1 MAYSEAV
8 NNAQPEAAAMT
19 RTTNTDSRQF
29 ATIGELERAA
39 GVTDRETF
47 WQPYAGMPGDT
58 GLDAGAAEL
67 RRRINAADD
76 VRRFE
81 VGQVYRT
88 NLACSSSTWLVFKV
102 TKRTDKS
109 VWLAKR
115 HPGTGEY
122 GEPTR
127 RSLRLF
133 GGRETCSPDGNYSMA
148 PVLGADDL
156 CS

>member
-1 MAYSEAV
+1 
-8 NNAQPEAAAMT
+8 MT
-19 RTTNTDSRQF
+19 RTVNTDPRQF

-39 GVTDRETF
+39 GVTDRAAF
-47 WQPYAGMPGDT
+47 WAPYAGMPGDT

-67 RRRINAADD
+67 RRRINAADT

-109 VWLAKR
+109 VWLAQR

-122 GEPTR
+122 GQPQR
-127 RSLRLF
+127 RSLQVRA
-133 GGRETCSPDGNYSMA
+133 GEETCRPDGTYSMA
-148 PVLGADDL
+148 PVLNARD
-156 CS
+156 CVS